1 MSDVNANDAKSGGGD
16 YSGSELEAIWQEFQ
30 KEGEET
36 SCPACGGEVEVTLDN
51 DPAEGG
57 SGTPEVSMTCT
68 NCGREGEFRPG
79 ADTYGWKE

>member
-1 MSDVNANDAKSGGGD
+1 MSDAREAKSGGGD

-36 SCPACGGEVEVTLDN
+36 SCPACGGEVEVRLDN

-57 SGTPEVSMTCT
+57 GGGPPEVNMHCT

-79 ADTYGWKE
+79 ADVYGWKE